1 MKEIQY
7 ACRRVLTVFAV
18 HAPGF
23 FYKLLF
29 VLEIRHHIHF
39 YCLFTPCRFQVWACE
54 MVHTSEVKMNVQL
67 HHKIHANHLGRQ
79 CSHTLT
85 PQSKPKL
92 MKFTLAP
99 QRESGFLYL
108 RRTARQLPNYS
119 PICLIHNHR
128 LPIEGYCLI
137 LVLKSCILNAN
148 IWKSIWLRFVC
159 QLHNPASLDMRYITH
174 QHYSFHIAILDR
186 DSSSNRVLV
195 YCEAL

>member
-1 MKEIQY
+1 M
-7 ACRRVLTVFAV
+7 LAV

-23 FYKLLF
+23 FHKLLF
-29 VLEIRHHIHF
+29 VLENRHYIHF
-39 YCLFTPCRFQVWACE
+39 YCLFTPCRFKVWACE
-54 MVHTSEVKMNVQL
+54 MVHTSEVNINAQL
-67 HHKIHANHLGRQ
+67 RHKIHANSLGRQ

-85 PQSKPKL
+85 PLTKPNLL

-119 PICLIHNHR
+119 SICLIHNHR
-128 LPIEGYCLI
+128 LPTKDNVLI
-137 LVLKSCILNAN
+137 LVLKSRIWNAN
-148 IWKSIWLRFVC
+148 IWKSSICLRFVC
-159 QLHNPASLDMRYITH
+159 QHHNPASLDMRHITH

-186 DSSSNRVLV
+186 DAPSNRVLV